1 MGGVVQRHVFLLTAF
16 GFQTPSIGTDTV
28 AALGSGTRAMQP
40 ANQYYD
46 NLISPICVHR
56 VYLKKHQARSS
67 PRVMIEFHLV
77 DQTIKDG
84 DESDHPERGE
94 SLDPSSKRTYS
105 SGGPNHRSTARLLA
119 SRPDLLSFNSL
130 GLNSPWLMWKIL

>member
-1 MGGVVQRHVFLLTAF
+1 MVQRHVFLLTAV
-16 GFQTPSIGTDTV
+16 GFQTPSIGTDTG
-28 AALGSGTRAMQP
+28 AALDSGRRAMQL

-46 NLISPICVHR
+46 NLISPICIHR
-56 VYLKKHQARSS
+56 VYLKEHQARSS

-77 DQTIKDG
+77 DQTIKGG

-105 SGGPNHRSTARLLA
+105 SGGPSNRSTALLLD
-119 SRPDLLSFNSL
+119 SRPDLLSFSSL
-130 GLNSPWLMWKIL
+130 GLNSPWLMWNIL